1 MGTKSK
7 NKNGMKDNGT
17 MDAKKA
23 RAGTPDACKT
33 KPKRARRLAK
43 SQQNTRKFGK
53 FKKSTHLFVAA
64 LTSPLAVGVAPDCVC
79 VCVRVKV
86 TTPPFELVETD
97 RIWLMLA
104 LVVLVELGGGLLV
117 EDGRVLLGLILKLDG
132 KETLV
137 SEVGKLEVV
146 EGGKD
151 AVVVVLE
158 EVVVD
163 VVVVEEMADDGE
175 SEIADAL

>member
-1 MGTKSK
+1 M
-7 NKNGMKDNGT
+7 NGMKENGT

-43 SQQNTRKFGK
+43 SPQNTRKIGK

-86 TTPPFELVETD
+86 TTPPFELVEKD
-97 RIWLMLA
+97 RTWLVVALVP
-104 LVVLVELGGGLLV
+104 LVVLGRALLV
-117 EDGRVLLGLILKLDG
+117 EDGRVLLGLILELGG
-132 KETLV
+132 KEVEV
-137 SEVGKLEVV
+137 SEASELAVV

-158 EVVVD
+158 EVVVE
-163 VVVVEEMADDGE
+163 VVVVEEMEDGDAESGADD
-175 SEIADAL
+175 L